1 LTKPFIPWAYRS
13 VNDVVDIGGCMRE
26 RLQKYKNNARYST
39 LTPWA
44 LAETAELPQADPEI
58 REKLFGKA
66 KIGLLYSGTVGYAHD
81 LKPFIELARKC
92 RAAGIDAAFCFAGYG
107 NQYKIQ
113 TAEIT
118 EEDTNIRLAGF
129 ASEEELEKRL
139 SAADIHMV
147 SLRPGWEGIVVP
159 SKFFGSLAIGRPAL
173 FSGPENSDIAQWC
186 KEYGIG
192 FTLTENTAEDL
203 KNYTL
208 EGTDETIPQFKD
220 VLELFAGK
228 APLIVELKAERGNH
242 AALAA
247 AATAML
253 DSYDG
258 VYCIESFDPRCI
270 LWLKKN
276 RPEIIRGQLS
286 QNFVKKNENLSLVLR
301 IVLTHLLTG
310 FLTAPDFVA
319 YNFEHRKDT
328 AANTICR
335 KLWKGQG
342 VSWTLRTKEDY
353 DQAVKEGL
361 LPIFEYFR
369 P

>member
-1 LTKPFIPWAYRS
+1 MKFVIVFL
-13 VNDVVDIGGCMRE
+13 
-26 RLQKYKNNARYST
+26 
-39 LTPWA
+39 A
-44 LAETAELPQADPEI
+44 LLCI
-58 REKLFGKA
+58 
-66 KIGLLYSGTVGYAHD
+66 LYVLATRCRGSHPKMDSLRGWSYAHRG
-81 LKPFIELARKC
+81 LHGEGVPENSMKAFRLALE
-92 RAAGIDAAFCFAGYG
+92 AGYG
-107 NQYKIQ
+107 I
-113 TAEIT
+113 
-118 EEDTNIRLAGF
+118 
-129 ASEEELEKRL
+129 EL
-139 SAADIHMV
+139 DIHLMRDGNLAV
-147 SLRPGWEGIVVP
+147 IHDPSLKRTAGVDVEIED
-159 SKFFGSLAIGRPAL
+159 L
-173 FSGPENSDIAQWC
+173 
-186 KEYGIG
+186 
-192 FTLTENTAEDL
+192 TAEDL

-258 VYCIESFDPRCI
+258 AYCIESFDPRCI

-286 QNFVKKNENLSLVLR
+286 QNFLKKNENLSMVLR

-335 KLWKGQG
+335 KLWNGQS

>member
-1 LTKPFIPWAYRS
+1 MKAF
-13 VNDVVDIGGCMRE
+13 
-26 RLQKYKNNARYST
+26 RL
-39 LTPWA
+39 A
-44 LAETAELPQADPEI
+44 LE
-58 REKLFGKA
+58 
-66 KIGLLYSGTVGYAHD
+66 
-81 LKPFIELARKC
+81 
-92 RAAGIDAAFCFAGYG
+92 AGYG
-107 NQYKIQ
+107 I
-113 TAEIT
+113 
-118 EEDTNIRLAGF
+118 
-129 ASEEELEKRL
+129 EL
-139 SAADIHMV
+139 DIHLMKDGDLAV
-147 SLRPGWEGIVVP
+147 IHDPSLKRTAGVDVEI
-159 SKFFGSLAIGRPAL
+159 
-173 FSGPENSDIAQWC
+173 ED
-186 KEYGIG
+186 
-192 FTLTENTAEDL
+192 LTTEDL
-203 KNYTL
+203 KKYQL
-208 EGTDETIPQFKD
+208 EGTEETIPQFKE

-301 IVLTHLLTG
+301 IALTHLLTN
-310 FLTAPDFVA
+310 FLTVPDFIA

>member
-1 LTKPFIPWAYRS
+1 MKIVLVI
-13 VNDVVDIGGCMRE
+13 
-26 RLQKYKNNARYST
+26 L
-39 LTPWA
+39 A
-44 LAETAELPQADPEI
+44 LLCALY
-58 REKLFGKA
+58 
-66 KIGLLYSGTVGYAHD
+66 LLATRCRGSHPKMDSLRGWSYAHRG
-81 LKPFIELARKC
+81 LHGEGVPENSMKAFRLALE
-92 RAAGIDAAFCFAGYG
+92 AGYG
-107 NQYKIQ
+107 I
-113 TAEIT
+113 
-118 EEDTNIRLAGF
+118 
-129 ASEEELEKRL
+129 EL
-139 SAADIHMV
+139 DIHLMRDGNLAV
-147 SLRPGWEGIVVP
+147 LHDPSLKRTAGVDVEIED
-159 SKFFGSLAIGRPAL
+159 L
-173 FSGPENSDIAQWC
+173 
-186 KEYGIG
+186 
-192 FTLTENTAEDL
+192 TAEDL

-208 EGTDETIPQFKD
+208 EGTEETIPQFKD

-228 APLIVELKAERGNH
+228 APLIVELKAARGNH

-258 VYCIESFDPRCI
+258 AYCIESFDPRCI

-286 QNFVKKNENLSLVLR
+286 QNFLKKNENLSLVLR
-301 IVLTHLLTG
+301 IALTHLLTN
-310 FLTAPDFVA
+310 FLTVPDFVA

>member
-1 LTKPFIPWAYRS
+1 MKLVIVF
-13 VNDVVDIGGCMRE
+13 
-26 RLQKYKNNARYST
+26 L
-39 LTPWA
+39 A
-44 LAETAELPQADPEI
+44 LLCILYVLATRCRGNHPQMDSL
-58 REKLFGKA
+58 RGW
-66 KIGLLYSGTVGYAHD
+66 SYAHRG
-81 LKPFIELARKC
+81 LHGEGIPENSMKAFRLALE
-92 RAAGIDAAFCFAGYG
+92 AGYG
-107 NQYKIQ
+107 I
-113 TAEIT
+113 
-118 EEDTNIRLAGF
+118 
-129 ASEEELEKRL
+129 EL
-139 SAADIHMV
+139 DIHLMKDGNLAV
-147 SLRPGWEGIVVP
+147 IHDPSLKRTAGVDVEI
-159 SKFFGSLAIGRPAL
+159 
-173 FSGPENSDIAQWC
+173 ED
-186 KEYGIG
+186 
-192 FTLTENTAEDL
+192 LTTEDL
-203 KNYTL
+203 KQYTL
-208 EGTDETIPQFKD
+208 EGTEETIPQFKD

-258 VYCIESFDPRCI
+258 AYCIESFDPRCI

-301 IVLTHLLTG
+301 IALTHLLAN
-310 FLTAPDFVA
+310 FLTVPDFVA
-319 YNFEHRKDT
+319 YRFEHRKDT
-328 AANTICR
+328 GANTICR
-335 KLWKGQG
+335 KIWKGQG